1 MNSAMSKG
9 SSKGKLW
16 RTSDQEPVFRLCGN
30 YLTGII
36 SEDMHCFMENEN
48 SLPEEQKDC
57 RRKSRGTKDQLLIN
71 KKILKDC
78 RKRKPNLAMEWMD
91 YGRVY
96 DFVRHSWI
104 LECLDMVGIADNVR
118 RFLEK
123 TMKKWKLLLNLNGSD
138 LIPLSLL
145 RK

>member
-1 MNSAMSKG
+1 
-9 SSKGKLW
+9 
-16 RTSDQEPVFRLCGN
+16 
-30 YLTGII
+30 
-36 SEDMHCFMENEN
+36 MHCFMENGN

-78 RKRKPNLAMEWMD
+78 RKRKPNLAISWID
-91 YGRVY
+91 YGKVY

-104 LECLDMVGIADNVR
+104 LECLDMLGITDNVR

-123 TMKKWKLLLNLNGSD
+123 TMKKWKLHLNLNGSD
-138 LIPLSLL
+138 LIPLLLL

>member
-1 MNSAMSKG
+1 
-9 SSKGKLW
+9 
-16 RTSDQEPVFRLCGN
+16 
-30 YLTGII
+30 
-36 SEDMHCFMENEN
+36 MHCFMENKN

-78 RKRKPNLAMEWMD
+78 RKRKPNLAMEWID